1 MLYNPESIYVI
12 CGFVV
17 IIFPILF
24 VRFYFIRR
32 IKSDID
38 FYKEILSSVE
48 SRVSRLEKRNYV

>member
-24 VRFYFIRR
+24 VRFCFIRR

-48 SRVSRLEKRNYV
+48 SRVSRLEKHK

>member
-1 MLYNPESIYVI
+1 MLYNPENIYVI

-24 VRFYFIRR
+24 VRFCFIRR

-48 SRVSRLEKRNYV
+48 SRVSRLEKRK